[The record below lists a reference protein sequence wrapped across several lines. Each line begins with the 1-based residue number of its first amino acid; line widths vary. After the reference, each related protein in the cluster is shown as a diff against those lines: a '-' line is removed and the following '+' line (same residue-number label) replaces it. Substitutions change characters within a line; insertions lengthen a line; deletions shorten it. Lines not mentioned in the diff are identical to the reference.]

1 MLRWLFLLSAAMVLL
16 AVDSTPLGAVEVEMW
31 PDLGVSFA
39 RGPGAYLSP
48 WKVMLSWL
56 LFLIWVYTTDWISQ
70 DGQLMKLRY
79 NLWNPIAFFS
89 FFVALLLFWL
99 LPWFAVGMLFMVI
112 AWAAP
117 LTSYVVYRNGKVAS
131 ADKVMTQKHIRQ
143 WMLRRLS
150 KMGIKLAGS
159 EELDSRDAGPNI
171 QLTAIAAPTERDNNV
186 NLLTARQSP
195 GWTPARELLDETLVQ
210 RATHVMLDFT
220 ASAVGVR
227 YQIDG
232 VWHDR
237 APMEPTAGEQILSV
251 LKGIAALNIN
261 DRRSRQSGSFGMQFE
276 KDKYTCKITTQG
288 TQTGERALVTVES
301 KKLEFKSLDDLGM
314 RAKMQE
320 QLYALLELHGIFVF
334 TSLPANGLTT
344 TMDVVLSNI
353 DRFLRAFVAVGDA
366 AKGERDIENV
376 PLTTYDSA
384 AGETPAMVLPK
395 LVRTYPDVIVVRDV
409 ADLETLTLLCE
420 QVGEKRTVMISL
432 RAKEAVESL
441 LRLLMLKIPPADLAG
456 VVTGVLNVRLIRKL
470 CEKCKE
476 AYPPPPEVLKQLG
489 LPAGRVENLYRTPTV
504 PIDPKKPE
512 VVCDECQGI
521 GYVGR
526 TGVFELLTVDD
537 GLRQALATAPK
548 MENLRAAAR
557 KAKHRT
563 LQEEGVL
570 LVARGVTSLQEL
582 LRVLKQ

>member
-1 MLRWLFLLSAAMVLL
+1 MLRRLLVLSAAVALVAIDAVPL
-16 AVDSTPLGAVEVEMW
+16 AAAEVEMW
-31 PDLGVSFA
+31 PDLGVSFV

-48 WKVMLSWL
+48 WKVMLTWL
-56 LFLIWVYTTDWISQ
+56 LFLAWVSSTDWISQ
-70 DGQLMKLRY
+70 DGQQTKLRY

-89 FFVALLLFWL
+89 FFVCLLLLWL
-99 LPWFAVGMLFMVI
+99 LPWFGVGFLFLLI
-112 AWAAP
+112 AWIAP
-117 LTSYVVYRNGKVAS
+117 LAAYIIYRNGKVPA
-131 ADKVMTQKHIRQ
+131 ADKVLTQKHMRRWAVQ
-143 WMLRRLS
+143 RLS
-150 KMGIKLAGS
+150 KIGVKVAGG
-159 EELDSRDAGPNI
+159 EDDPRDAGPNI
-171 QLTAIAAPTERDNNV
+171 KLTAHAAPTERENNV

-210 RATHVMLDFT
+210 RASHVMLDMS
-220 ASAVGVR
+220 AAAVGVR

-237 APMEPTAGEQILSV
+237 APMEPAAGEQILAV
-251 LKGIAALNIN
+251 LKGLANLKIE

-276 KDKYTCKITTQG
+276 KDKYNCKITTQG
-288 TQTGERALVTVES
+288 TQGGERALVQVES
-301 KKLEFKSLDDLGM
+301 GKLEFKSLDDLGM

-320 QLYALLELHGIFVF
+320 QLHELLDQNGLFVF

-344 TMDVVLSNI
+344 TMDVLLSNI
-353 DRFLRAFVAVGDA
+353 DRFLRSFVAVSDV
-366 AKGERDIENV
+366 AKADRDIENV
-376 PLTTYDSA
+376 PLTTFNGA
-384 AGETPAMVLPK
+384 AGETPVTVLPK
-395 LVRTYPDVIVVRDV
+395 LVRTYPDVIVVRDI
-409 ADLETLTLLCE
+409 ADQETLAFLCD
-420 QVGEKRTVMISL
+420 QVGEKRLVMVSL

-441 LRLLMLKIPPADLAG
+441 LRLLMLKVPPADVAP
-456 VVTGVLNVRLIRKL
+456 VTTGALNVRLIRKL

-504 PIDPKKPE
+504 PIDPKHPE

-521 GYVGR
+521 GYLGR
-526 TGVFELLTVDD
+526 TGIFELLVVTDE
-537 GLRQALATAPK
+537 LRQVLTTAPK
-548 MENLRAAAR
+548 MENLRAVAR

>member
-1 MLRWLFLLSAAMVLL
+1 MLRRLIVFSAVAVLV
-16 AVDSTPLGAVEVEMW
+16 AVDCTPLGAVEVEMW
-31 PDLGVSFA
+31 PDTGLSFV

-48 WKVMLSWL
+48 WKVVLSWL
-56 LFLIWVYTTDWISQ
+56 LFLTWVYTTDWISQ
-70 DGQLMKLRY
+70 DAQLMKLRF

-89 FFVALLLFWL
+89 FFVALILLWL

-112 AWAAP
+112 AWVAP
-117 LTSYVVYRNGKVAS
+117 LAAYVVYRNGKVPI
-131 ADKVMTQKHIRQ
+131 ADKVFTQKHIRR
-143 WMLRRLS
+143 WMLQRLS
-150 KMGIKLAGS
+150 KIGIKLAGS
-159 EELDSRDAGPNI
+159 EEDDPRDTGSNI
-171 QLTAIAAPTERDNNV
+171 QLTAVAAATERENNV
-186 NLLTARQSP
+186 NLLTARQSL
-195 GWTPARELLDETLVQ
+195 GWNPARELLDETLIQ
-210 RATHVMLDFT
+210 RATHVMLDF
-220 ASAVGVR
+220 ADAAVGVR

-237 APMEPTAGEQILSV
+237 APMEPPVGEQILGV
-251 LKGIAALNIN
+251 LKGIAALNVN
-261 DRRSRQSGSFGMQFE
+261 DRRSRQSGTFGMQFE

-288 TQTGERALVTVES
+288 TQSGERALIMVES

-320 QLYALLELHGIFVF
+320 QLHALLDLYGIFVF

-344 TMDVVLSNI
+344 TMDVVLSTI
-353 DRFLRAFVAVGDA
+353 DRFLRSFVTVSDV
-366 AKGERDIENV
+366 AKQDRDIENV
-376 PLTTYDSA
+376 PLTTFDAA
-384 AGETPAMVLPK
+384 AGESPATVLPK

-409 ADLETLTLLCE
+409 ADLETLTLLCD
-420 QVGEKRTVMISL
+420 QVAEKRTVIVSL

-456 VVTGVLNVRLIRKL
+456 VVTGALNVRLIRKL

-489 LPAGRVENLYRTPTV
+489 LPQGRVENLYRTPTV
-504 PIDPKKPE
+504 PIDPKKPD

-521 GYVGR
+521 GYLGR
-526 TGVFELLTVDD
+526 TAIFELLSVDD
-537 GLRQALATAPK
+537 GLRQVLATAPK

-557 KAKHRT
+557 KAKHRS